1 VPLIE
6 TSCDV
11 RACFV
16 VRMGNL
22 VLLLKSFALPT
33 SWKVELNLG
42 ACMAEEYSHVGLD
55 DLA

>member
-1 VPLIE
+1 MPLIE